1 MVVKIKGEVNSE
13 DLEFDPFKIPTFEHS
28 DVLSSQK
35 TYEVVQKLKESAK
48 VNTEKAAVEYSY
60 ARFVEECHNLS
71 VGLHD
76 ESATLYRWVGSY
88 WKSQSEHESKQEA
101 LQWLKTMAIDKA
113 SAKVAGECYRTAL
126 LMGKP
131 LPARTTETVIPFVD
145 NCLRMKEDFTF
156 EVIAPVRN
164 HGITY
169 QVNADIGPLCKDYQL
184 GELPEDSLFKK
195 FLETSLPDKA
205 VRDIIQEYSGYTLL
219 GDTRFQKMLVNTGD
233 GSNGKSVYLQII
245 SALHQKVTSIRLEK
259 LDGFGT
265 YGLKDSSLAIAAEAP
280 KRGLNEEILKACIS
294 GDKITLEGKFKNQF
308 EYSPTAKWIVACNR
322 FPKIQ
327 DESNGMW
334 RRVIIVDW
342 KVVIDE
348 NSKDM
353 VLNLGKKIVDKEL
366 VHVVDWCLIGLQ
378 RLLKRGKFDVPESV
392 NKALER
398 EKEKSNSVIPF
409 VSDYEIDYTTDQ
421 ATAKDTMYK
430 KYSEYCEAQGFI
442 PYGNAEFWTR
452 MKAKF
457 PKLKEE
463 RRRTHGLA
471 KRFVFL
477 AFNQVPHTPD

>member
-1 MVVKIKGEVNSE
+1 MIVKNKGEVNSE
-13 DLEFDPFKIPTFEHS
+13 DIEFDPFKNHHLEHP
-28 DVLSSQK
+28 DVLSSQQ
-35 TYEVVQKLKESAK
+35 TYDVVKKMKESTK
-48 VNTEKAAVEYSY
+48 VNTGKASVEYSY
-60 ARFVEECHNLS
+60 AKYVEESHNLS

-76 ESATLYRWVGSY
+76 ESATLYRWGGSY
-88 WKSQSEHESKQEA
+88 WKAQSEHDSKQEA
-101 LQWLKTMAIDKA
+101 LHWLKTMAIEKA

-131 LPARTTETVIPFVD
+131 LPPRTTGTIIPFKD
-145 NCLRMKEDFTF
+145 NCLRMNNDFSF
-156 EVIAPVRN
+156 EVVPPQRKD
-164 HGITY
+164 GITY
-169 QVNADIGPLCKDYQL
+169 QINAEIGDVCKNYQPS
-184 GELPEDSLFKK
+184 ELPDDSLFKK
-195 FLETSLPDKA
+195 YLETSLPDIA

-233 GSNGKSVYLQII
+233 GSNGKSVYLKII
-245 SALHQKVTSIRLEK
+245 TALHQKVTSIRLDK

-265 YGLKDSSLAIAAEAP
+265 YGLKDASLAIAAEAP

-353 VLNLGKKIVDKEL
+353 VLNLGDKIVDNEL
-366 VHVVDWCLIGLQ
+366 IHVVNWCLIGLQ

-392 NKALER
+392 AKALER

-421 ATAKDTMYK
+421 ATAKDTMYT
-430 KYSEYCEAQGFI
+430 KYREYCEAQGFI

-463 RRRTHGLA
+463 RRRTHGIV
-471 KRFVFL
+471 KRYVFL
-477 AFNQVPHTPD
+477 AFNQTSSV